1 MTIGWLEYADPGAC
15 DLLRSLKEDADKHI
29 DSPQEPLSSR
39 AFLEITHLRKLQREA
54 KTVIN
59 VLVEIATGDSI
70 GGDLLPIMISL
81 ARDLS
86 ERLDRDFILAGEAEF
101 FDAPDDLFCAPERA
115 AERAT

>member
-1 MTIGWLEYADPGAC
+1 MIGWLECAEPGAC
-15 DLLRSLKEDADKHI
+15 DLLRSLKEDADKHFE
-29 DSPQEPLSSR
+29 SPSEPLSAR

-70 GGDLLPIMISL
+70 GGDLLPMMIRR

-101 FDAPDDLFCAPERA
+101 FDARDDLFDTPEQSAERA
-115 AERAT
+115 A